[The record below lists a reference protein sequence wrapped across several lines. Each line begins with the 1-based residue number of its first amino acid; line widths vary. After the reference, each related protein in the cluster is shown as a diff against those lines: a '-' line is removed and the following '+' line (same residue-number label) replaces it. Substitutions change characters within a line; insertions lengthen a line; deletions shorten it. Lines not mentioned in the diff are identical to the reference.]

1 MSTTATVTQSPI
13 TAENVLRLFPDIN
26 TSLIGTAHSTAND
39 ADLAGY
45 DEEQIRLM
53 EEVCIVVSENDEPI
67 GSGSK
72 KTCTLPLARRDSLHP
87 LLHSKY

>member
-1 MSTTATVTQSPI
+1 MSTTATVTQPSI
-13 TAENVLRLFPDIN
+13 TAENVLRLFPDVN
-26 TSLIGTAHSTAND
+26 TSLNGTSHSTAND

-53 EEVCIVVSENDEPI
+53 EEVCIVVDENDRPI

-72 KTCTLPLARRDSLHP
+72 KTCKLGLCFHIS
-87 LLHSKY
+87 